1 MTRATGIVTHRIT
14 MGGRCLIIALCLVW
28 ALFER
33 RAPFVNV
40 RWRDGLSVET
50 RRQHEIDLHLVN
62 GEPSGDAWRYELASP
77 RPADIRAIVRHPDVR
92 DTHRIDRDTG
102 TLSADG
108 GYGTVRVWW
117 RGPFVGV
124 HGPLQFRALLAGV
137 TAITL
142 VCAVVS
148 SRNARKVR
156 RPVLQA
162 RGRAFLRSS
171 D

>member
-77 RPADIRAIVRHPDVR
+77 RPTDIRAIVRHPDVR
-92 DTHRIDRDTG
+92 DTHRIDRDSG

-156 RPVLQA
+156 RPVLQD